1 LSKNEEYIALRNPW
15 ENSTGTLNVAIA
27 VFVSDSVADEVARES
42 VIAKISRA
50 AWDNWAGEAPQ
61 AERNRQ

>member
-1 LSKNEEYIALRNPW
+1 M
-15 ENSTGTLNVAIA
+15 AIA